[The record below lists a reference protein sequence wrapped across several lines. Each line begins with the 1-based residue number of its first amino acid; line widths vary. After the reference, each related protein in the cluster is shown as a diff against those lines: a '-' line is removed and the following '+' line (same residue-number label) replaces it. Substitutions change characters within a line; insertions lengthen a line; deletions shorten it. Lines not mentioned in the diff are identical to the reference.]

1 MGTFCNTKN
10 AITSRRTW
18 GLRMK
23 ERHYS
28 LELRP
33 KTESAALF
41 SGTCRVLPLLLVSPQ
56 IVRRILMDNGLS
68 VCATTIHLAATYKL
82 LSAKHFAKLLTVRA
96 SLRKDRLRPGKEAQ
110 QVNTVYHPCNSSR
123 QWIKYGHGSA
133 KNRERNT
140 SRTEPS
146 SRRSAYR
153 PPPSGQNHFGPANYP
168 G

>member
-1 MGTFCNTKN
+1 MIYMGTFCNTKN

-96 SLRKDRLRPGKEAQ
+96 SLRKDRLRPWEVPETRRESVPGRPHGK
-110 QVNTVYHPCNSSR
+110 TVSLSPKFALTLFTCALSS
-123 QWIKYGHGSA
+123 GTSSSSLSA
-133 KNRERNT
+133 R
-140 SRTEPS
+140 
-146 SRRSAYR
+146 
-153 PPPSGQNHFGPANYP
+153 
-168 G
+168 